1 MVRMFGGCVH
11 HQFLVIQNIIKKAM
25 ISTSR
30 ILQLVEFIK
39 NVYRCSGGLVMVWW
53 FGWGLSRLTSDVL
66 LYKIEKKIF
75 LDRGPTR
82 YGLINRAYYP
92 KNRYFLIFWL
102 YHVILHI
109 LKPRKKHPEGTQ
121 LAKKKLPAM
130 VLLFNIFFWITFWSS
145 TLCMKY
151 NRNIATLDRT

>member
-1 MVRMFGGCVH
+1 MAHITWFVCLVVAYIINSWLFKILSKKLW
-11 HQFLVIQNIIKKAM
+11 FL
-25 ISTSR
+25 
-30 ILQLVEFIK
+30 EFIK
-39 NVYRCSGGLVMVWW
+39 NGYRCSGGLVMVWW
-53 FGWGLSRLTSDVL
+53 FGWWLSRLTSDVL
-66 LYKIEKKIF
+66 LYKIEKKNF

-121 LAKKKLPAM
+121 LVKKKLPAM
-130 VLLFNIFFWITFWSS
+130 VLFCSDLFF
-145 TLCMKY
+145 
-151 NRNIATLDRT
+151 DV